1 MRYGTG
7 EDVIRIRVLP
17 QEATEVAEWAGL
29 MLSELVGEEAGEEG
43 KPVRL
48 RDPERAAELLEL
60 LMLCAEEGAD
70 ASSALEPAIKLC
82 EAAGQGEKEPGVAGP
97 EMSRLGETQRRSA
110 KAAVPVSVS
119 AKGAGTDKRQDGGKE
134 TAGAPYPPPIGWH
147 PYYGSGAP
155 DFADREEESA
165 YRSDEE
171 RADVLMA
178 VRFGA
183 SALIDLAR
191 SHGIDVPP
199 GGKRAAGGSPGRRP
213 RR

>member
-1 MRYGTG
+1 MRYGTS

-43 KPVRL
+43 TPVRL

-70 ASSALEPAIKLC
+70 ASSALEPAIRLC
-82 EAAGQGEKEPGVAGP
+82 EAAGQGVKEPGVAGP
-97 EMSRLGETQRRSA
+97 EMSSRPGETERRSA
-110 KAAVPVSVS
+110 KMPVSMS
-119 AKGAGTDKRQDGGKE
+119 ANGSGTDKRQDGGKE
-134 TAGAPYPPPIGWH
+134 RIGTPYPPPIGWH

-191 SHGIDVPP
+191 SHGMDVPP

>member
-1 MRYGTG
+1 MRYGTS

-29 MLSELVGEEAGEEG
+29 MLSELVGSEVSEEG
-43 KPVRL
+43 APVRL

-82 EAAGQGEKEPGVAGP
+82 EAAEALPPADLEAQGQA
-97 EMSRLGETQRRSA
+97 LLLSA
-110 KAAVPVSVS
+110 VQEQAATGIPVEDSQS
-119 AKGAGTDKRQDGGKE
+119 ID
-134 TAGAPYPPPIGWH
+134 WH

-155 DFADREEESA
+155 GFTDSEERPA
-165 YRSDEE
+165 YRSSEE
-171 RADVLMA
+171 REDVLLA

-191 SHGIDVPP
+191 SQGMEVPAKKP
-199 GGKRAAGGSPGRRP
+199 AAGARPSRRP
-213 RR
+213 WF